1 MEKGQERFCFIIG
14 HCRYRESRERAREPD
29 GSVVHDPSVRSDHSK
44 PERKNF
50 QNKGYLCTVF
60 SVCKIMSRTNIE
72 EGEILSAEQEQVLL
86 NDDEEPAKTTVDSTE
101 DRWASMFREFKDDVL
116 ERFSRIEAKQERPS
130 KRRRRRKSTSAE
142 ESPDDEISDT
152 EKLCGAADF
161 AETSSQ
167 REGDTPNG
175 QMISE
180 SDDNLLS
187 EIAQEF
193 DGGDDT
199 GPNVSEKLADIVNK
213 RWAEK
218 LDDSKFKSK
227 LEKYNRPANC
237 TRLLVPKV
245 NPEIWANLNHNTK
258 SADLRIV
265 NFQKT
270 LTKAG
275 SALTKM
281 TDSLLELRTKLS
293 KSDTE
298 QQKTLGE
305 LVSGNADALALLGHL
320 NIDLSLHRR
329 ELIKPHLKRE
339 YGALCSTRT
348 PITDF
353 IFGDD
358 LQSQL
363 SSITASNKTGQTTGT
378 FGSGATPRRYSDSH
392 NKSFKGKYFLWQ
404 RKGRAYRPA

>member
-1 MEKGQERFCFIIG
+1 
-14 HCRYRESRERAREPD
+14 
-29 GSVVHDPSVRSDHSK
+29 
-44 PERKNF
+44 
-50 QNKGYLCTVF
+50 
-60 SVCKIMSRTNIE
+60 MSRTNIE

-152 EKLCGAADF
+152 DKLCGAADF

-245 NPEIWANLNHNTK
+245 NLEIWANLNHNTK

-265 NFQKT
+265 KFQKT

-281 TDSLLELRTKLS
+281 TDSLLELRTKFS

-305 LVSGNADALALLGHL
+305 LVSGNAYTLALLGHL

-404 RKGRAYRPA
+404 RKGTQPAHDVVSTSKFRRNEVETSID